1 MAIAS
6 HKPSSTPN
14 ATPSV
19 PRVEPQNYKSV
30 IYSDDNIPLSSLIA
44 YISGAPYTCDY
55 YKQVVGEH
63 NDLREIDPGQPNVY
77 QQYELIHDLE
87 IRVSNP
93 LSSAYDGT
101 TGITSV
107 TGSGLVYPFMIPNI
121 ADYFVSDAGDNLKGL
136 FRITSVER
144 KNFSRDSA
152 FYIEYEM
159 VGYTD
164 ALQTLYSD
172 LVSKVIR
179 EYHFSKE
186 RLIEGLQ
193 PILTTDSY
201 QQTTNLKALYS
212 EIVQYYF
219 QTFYSSHYSTLVLP
233 GQQYGIYDS
242 FLVDYLFKII
252 DVFDAYEMR
261 LIKQIAVD
269 KDPFIAQPQFWQMLL
284 NRDPQMLSYCN
295 REMSLANKRVFNSN
309 AFIHGIYF
317 SNIDYIVYPTSP
329 DLTTRIADH
338 PEAKT
343 ISLEE
348 LQEVTNVHGTLADLI
363 NNQYVGPTATFPL
376 IHLVTADTSYVLSN
390 AFYDNTSGK
399 SVLEILTKDYLNQ
412 QSIDLPMLTALAQ
425 AYRNLGRLEQFYYGP
440 IIMTLIKE
448 VNRSTYS

>member
-6 HKPSSTPN
+6 HKPSSTP
-14 ATPSV
+14 AITPSV
-19 PRVEPQNYKSV
+19 PRVEPANYKSV

-87 IRVSNP
+87 VRVSNP
-93 LSSAYDGT
+93 LTSSYDT
-101 TGITSV
+101 TTTITSV
-107 TGSGLVYPFMIPNI
+107 TGSGLIYPFMIPNV

-201 QQTTNLKALYS
+201 HQTTNLKALYS
-212 EIVQYYF
+212 EIVQYY
-219 QTFYSSHYSTLVLP
+219 S
-233 GQQYGIYDS
+233 
-242 FLVDYLFKII
+242 
-252 DVFDAYEMR
+252 
-261 LIKQIAVD
+261 
-269 KDPFIAQPQFWQMLL
+269 
-284 NRDPQMLSYCN
+284 
-295 REMSLANKRVFNSN
+295 
-309 AFIHGIYF
+309 
-317 SNIDYIVYPTSP
+317 
-329 DLTTRIADH
+329 
-338 PEAKT
+338 
-343 ISLEE
+343 
-348 LQEVTNVHGTLADLI
+348 
-363 NNQYVGPTATFPL
+363 
-376 IHLVTADTSYVLSN
+376 
-390 AFYDNTSGK
+390 
-399 SVLEILTKDYLNQ
+399 
-412 QSIDLPMLTALAQ
+412 
-425 AYRNLGRLEQFYYGP
+425 
-440 IIMTLIKE
+440 
-448 VNRSTYS
+448 